1 MFLILLADFGKLLT
15 RTIKLLW
22 GYVRRLY
29 YTGTCRKIRKQQQ
42 IRDVMNGFTV
52 VYDLAVQRPS
62 QCLGE
67 SSATPHSADGNKSN
81 PDTPTSHY
89 PETIVVDDE
98 FNLPI
103 SLASVVLVSY
113 ILIGAFVYTL
123 WEDWTYFEAFYF
135 VFVSMS
141 TIGFGDFVPNH
152 PIFMMCSIIYLVF
165 GLALTSMFIN
175 VVQIKLSDTFK
186 QASNKIGA
194 TIGLTLGG
202 GVATDDKLSEHITPS
217 VQSINNVNPDQ
228 INDRTVNNNGQP
240 STSSPKAR
248 LAPSSTSSM

>member
-29 YTGTCRKIRKQQQ
+29 YTGTCRRMRKEQH
-42 IRDVMNGFTV
+42 ICKVMSEFSV
-52 VYDLAVQRPS
+52 VYDLAVVKSPS
-62 QCLGE
+62 QGVDEVDTHQSVEC
-67 SSATPHSADGNKSN
+67 NKFN
-81 PDTPTSHY
+81 TDTPSSHY
-89 PETIVVDDE
+89 PETIAVDDE
-98 FNLPI
+98 FNLPV
-103 SLASVVLVSY
+103 SLASVMLVSY
-113 ILIGAFVYTL
+113 ILMGAFVYTL

-135 VFVSMS
+135 VFISMS

-152 PIFMMCSIIYLVF
+152 PIFMMCSIMYLVF

-186 QASNKIGA
+186 QASAKIGA

-202 GVATDDKLSEHITPS
+202 KSADKSSEHITPS
-217 VQSINNVNPDQ
+217 VNSLSNQQSV
-228 INDRTVNNNGQP
+228 DRLSNTDNQP
-240 STSSPKAR
+240 QESPKAP
-248 LAPSSTSSM
+248 LAPSSTNSM